1 MGKVAMRKLSIV
13 LLSAALVNFGGKLAR
28 PPAISSVDS
37 NCLPPGAKA
46 SAGSGRYADDTNG
59 VYIGPLFFYGNIYL
73 ADIGWINVGNG
84 LPLNGNS
91 YSPNGTAF
99 GINIADGVY
108 LVGYAWGANIGW
120 INFGNNYPPGASP
133 PILSPATC
141 QLSGYA
147 WSANCGW
154 INLNSTVNGT
164 SYGVVALNTL
174 AVSETLS
181 TTTVTLTGIPGAT
194 YQIRY
199 ASNVTGP
206 WLNLTGSVVAPANG
220 LIQDSFATNPG
231 VSALYFRAVL
241 ISAP

>member
-13 LLSAALVNFGGKLAR
+13 LLSAALVASAEAGS

-37 NCLPPGAKA
+37 NAP
-46 SAGSGRYADDTNG
+46 SAWGENIGWLNWYADDTDG
-59 VYIGPLFFYGNIYL
+59 VYIGPLFCYGNIYC

-84 LPLNGNS
+84 VPLNGNS
-91 YSPNGTAF
+91 YSQSGTDF
-99 GINIADGVY
+99 GINLANGVY

-120 INFGNNYPPGASP
+120 INFGNNYPPDASR
-133 PILSPATC
+133 PILSTPSG

-174 AVSETLS
+174 SVSENLS

-199 ASNVTGP
+199 ASNVMGP
-206 WLNLTGSVVAPANG
+206 WSNLTGNVVAPANG
-220 LIQDSFATNPG
+220 IIQDSFPTNPN
-231 VSALYFRAVL
+231 VSTLYFRAVL